1 MPRLLRCF
9 LSIFLA
15 VTCVTNNIACHAS
28 APETAAAAH
37 ILIDARSARVL
48 SAHNETQRRSIA
60 STTKIMTCLVA
71 LEHSAL
77 SDTVTVKREQLRE
90 GSSMYLTEGE
100 VVTVEQLLYGLMLP
114 SGNDAAECLA
124 AHCGG
129 GDRARFIAW
138 MNEKA
143 ASLGM
148 TETAF
153 MNPSGLDE
161 AGHYSCA
168 RDMARLASCAMEN
181 ATFVRL
187 VSTVS
192 ATVGTRT
199 MTNHNKLLASCAGCI
214 GLKTGY
220 TGDAGR
226 TLVTCVERDGLRL
239 VAVTLCDGN
248 DWADHTALYDYG
260 FSTYRRAQGAKK
272 GTQYGAVT
280 VAGESV
286 PAVAEESVFYPLAE
300 GETLTLRAELPQT
313 LDAPVRAGEVLGTL
327 VVSCGETEV
336 ARVAL
341 VSARDVSAPHSGKR
355 PTLAERLW
363 ALLSGES
370 GTIKKD

>member
-1 MPRLLRCF
+1 MPRILRCLF
-9 LSIFLA
+9 SIFIA
-15 VTCVTNNIACHAS
+15 VTCVTSSIACHAS

-37 ILIDARSARVL
+37 ILIDVRSGRVL

-77 SDTVTVKREQLRE
+77 SDTVTVRREDLRE
-90 GSSMYLTEGE
+90 GSSMYLAEGE

-143 ASLGM
+143 ATLGM

-161 AGHYSCA
+161 TGHYSCA

-248 DWADHTALYDYG
+248 DWADHAALYDYG

-286 PAVAEESVFYPLAE
+286 PAVAAESVFYPLAE

-313 LDAPVRAGEVLGTL
+313 LDAPVRAGEALGTL

-341 VSARDVSAPHSGKR
+341 LSAREVSTPRSDKR

-370 GTIKKD
+370 ETIKKD

>member
-15 VTCVTNNIACHAS
+15 VTCVTSNIACHAS

-37 ILIDARSARVL
+37 ILIDARSGRVL
-48 SAHNETQRRSIA
+48 SAHNGTQRRSIA

-77 SDTVTVKREQLRE
+77 SDTVTVKREQLRK
-90 GSSMYLTEGE
+90 GSSMYLAEGE

-143 ASLGM
+143 AALGM

-272 GTQYGAVT
+272 GKQYGAVT

-300 GETLTLRAELPQT
+300 GEMLTVRAELPQT

-341 VSARDVSAPHSGKR
+341 VSAREVSAPRSDKR